1 MSDKTLK
8 VKSWGKDQGDFVVID
23 ASSYD
28 ESIHTLFD
36 SAGGVKGGSVADI
49 KAKLDALGIEYK
61 ASASKSELQA
71 LLDQANEGAQVAD
84 LQAKLREKGVEFSED
99 ASLDELKALLPQE

>member
-8 VKSWGKDQGDFVVID
+8 VKPWGKDQGEFVVID
-23 ASSYD
+23 ASVFD

-36 SAGGVKGGSVADI
+36 PAGGIKEGSVADI
-49 KAKLDALGIEYK
+49 KAKLDALGVEYK
-61 ASASKSELQA
+61 AGASKADLQA
-71 LLDQANEGAQVAD
+71 LLDQAHESAQVAD
-84 LQAKLREKGVEFSED
+84 LQAKLREKGIDFSEG